1 MTPLRVFRKT
11 TPLVN
16 AIRLSLLPLAG
27 LSFSAFAA
35 QVNIAPGSLDKALNQ
50 YAAHSGFTLSVDA
63 SLTRGK
69 QSNGLHGD
77 YDVESGLQQ
86 LLDGS
91 GLQVK
96 PLGNNSWTLE
106 PAPAPKEDALTV
118 VGDWLGD
125 ARENDVFEHAGV
137 RDVIRREDFAK
148 TGATTMRE
156 VLNRIPGVSAPENNG
171 TGSHDLAMNFG
182 IRGLNPRLASRSTVL
197 MDGIPV
203 PFAPY
208 GQPQLSL
215 APVSLGNM
223 DAIDVVRGGG
233 AVRYGPQ
240 SVGGVVN
247 FVTRAIPQDFGI
259 EAGVGG
265 QLSPTSSQNNPKET
279 HNLMVGGTADNGFG
293 TALLYSG
300 TRGSD

>member
-16 AIRLSLLPLAG
+16 AVRLSLLPLAG
-27 LSFSAFAA
+27 LSLSAFAA
-35 QVNIAPGSLDKALNQ
+35 QVDIAPGSLDKALNQ
-50 YAAHSGFTLSVDA
+50 YAALSGITLSVDA

-77 YDVESGLQQ
+77 YDVETGLQH
-86 LLDGS
+86 LLNGS

-106 PAPAPKEDALTV
+106 AAPTPQEDALTV

-125 ARENDVFEHAGV
+125 ARENDVFEHAGA
-137 RDVIRREDFAK
+137 RDVIRREDFDK
-148 TGATTMRE
+148 TGATSMRE
-156 VLNRIPGVSAPENNG
+156 VLNRIPGVTAPENNG

-215 APVSLGNM
+215 APRLT
-223 DAIDVVRGGG
+223 RK
-233 AVRYGPQ
+233 YG
-240 SVGGVVN
+240 
-247 FVTRAIPQDFGI
+247 R
-259 EAGVGG
+259 
-265 QLSPTSSQNNPKET
+265 
-279 HNLMVGGTADNGFG
+279 HR
-293 TALLYSG
+293 
-300 TRGSD
+300 RGSRRWRSALRATERGRCGELCYPRYSARLRHRSPAWKASSAQHLHKITQKKRTT